1 MNKEKPIVELVNCGG
16 KTYVQLRP
24 YFGGYRRNPYPCDTA
39 DGREHWWNHLM
50 ESKVWF
56 LKNHELQ
63 DKFNETWNIY
73 EQSKEYYNGRNW
85 KRGRQADSYQIKLS
99 VKDCWDLNKKGKL
112 TRKVSKIV
120 DAIIENYRKEMN
132 KYYEQK
138 NR

>member
-1 MNKEKPIVELVNCGG
+1 MNKEKPIVELIKSGRN
-16 KTYVQLRP
+16 TSIQLRP
-24 YFGGYRRNPYPCDTA
+24 YFGAYRRNPYICDTKL
-39 DGREHWWNHLM
+39 GKEFWWNHLM

-99 VKDCWDLNKKGKL
+99 VKDCWDLKKKGKL

-120 DAIIENYRKEMN
+120 DAIIENYGKEIN
-132 KYYEQK
+132 KYDEQK
-138 NR
+138 NN